1 MRETVQTTDAS
12 RGARPAWILLWTL
25 TLAAVVATVVRFAT
39 GIATIAN
46 INQAY
51 PWGWWVG
58 FDMLTRIA
66 LGGVGFTMAAAGEI
80 FDIKGFRHVVRA
92 ALLVGL
98 LFYLTYAAVLMVEL
112 GRPWMIWWVFL
123 SWAPTS
129 AMYEVAL
136 CAVAYTTVLLLEFSP
151 LVFARLG
158 WTAPVR
164 WINGV
169 YLLIVV
175 TGVSLSSLHQS
186 SLGTLLLLLP
196 TKVHPLW
203 HSELLPVFFLFSA
216 MMAGPAV
223 MLVEH
228 TLATHLMRREPR
240 MNVLRSLGRGLAVL
254 VAAYLALRLGD
265 VLYRGVADLALSF
278 GFEARWF
285 WLEIVA
291 GLLAPLALLLTPDID
306 RRKWRLCA
314 AGALVVA
321 GVVLN
326 RLNAAVI
333 TMKVHGWET
342 YRPAVTEVLISM
354 GAVAAMV
361 IAYVYLVR
369 WLPIHTEPP
378 LVAEAP
384 SRAPTVSPARVVS

>member
-1 MRETVQTTDAS
+1 MRTADP
-12 RGARPAWILLWTL
+12 PAWWRPVSLVLWTL
-25 TLAAVVATVVRFAT
+25 VVAAVVATIVRFAT
-39 GIATIAN
+39 GLATIAN

-80 FDIKGFRHVVRA
+80 FAVKGLRHIVRA
-92 ALLVGL
+92 ALLLGL
-98 LFYLTYAAVLMVEL
+98 LWYLTYAAVLMVEL

-136 CAVAYTTVLLLEFSP
+136 CAVAYTTVLVLEFSP
-151 LVFARLG
+151 LVFAKLG

-164 WINGV
+164 RIHAV

-203 HSELLPVFFLFSA
+203 HSELLPVFFLYSA
-216 MMAGPAV
+216 IMAGPAM
-223 MLVEH
+223 MLIEH
-228 TLATHLMRREPR
+228 PLATHFLRLQPR
-240 MNVLRSLGRGLAVL
+240 MDALRSLARGLTVL
-254 VAAYLALRLGD
+254 VAVYLVLRLGD
-265 VLYRGVADLALSF
+265 VIYRGQADTALSF

-285 WLEIVA
+285 WLEILV
-291 GLLAPLALLLTPDID
+291 GLVLPLALLLVPDVEQ
-306 RRKWRLCA
+306 RKWGLFT
-314 AGALVVA
+314 AGLFVVV
-321 GVVLN
+321 GIVLN

-333 TMKVHGWET
+333 TMKVHSWET
-342 YRPAVTEVLISM
+342 YRPATTEVLISV
-354 GAVAAMV
+354 GALAGMV
-361 IAYVYLVR
+361 LAYVYLVR

-378 LVAEAP
+378 LAPDRGVTVPAVAAVP
-384 SRAPTVSPARVVS
+384 

>member
-1 MRETVQTTDAS
+1 MRSGDAP
-12 RGARPAWILLWTL
+12 GWWWPVPLVLWAL
-25 TLAAVVATVVRFAT
+25 ALAAVVTTIVRFAT

-46 INQAY
+46 VNQAY

-66 LGGVGFTMAAAGEI
+66 LGGVGFTMAAAAEI
-80 FDIKGFRHVVRA
+80 FQVKALRHVVRA

-98 LFYLTYAAVLMVEL
+98 LWYLTYAAVLMVEL

-136 CAVAYTTVLLLEFSP
+136 CAVAYTTVLVLEFAP
-151 LVFARLG
+151 LVFAKLG
-158 WTAPVR
+158 WTTPVR
-164 WINGV
+164 RINAV

-216 MMAGPAV
+216 IMAGPAV

-228 TLATHLMRREPR
+228 TLATHFLRLQPR
-240 MNVLRSLGRGLAVL
+240 MDALRSLGRGLTVL
-254 VAAYLALRLGD
+254 VAVYLALRLGD
-265 VLYRGVADLALSF
+265 VLYRGAASAALSF

-285 WLEIVA
+285 WLEIVV
-291 GLLAPLALLLTPDID
+291 GLVVPLALLLVLDFD
-306 RRKWRLCA
+306 RHKWGLCA
-314 AGALVVA
+314 AGAFVVL

-333 TMKVHGWET
+333 TMSVHSWET
-342 YRPAVTEVLISM
+342 YHPAVTEVLISV
-354 GAVAAMV
+354 GAMAGMV
-361 IAYVYLVR
+361 LAYVYLVR

-378 LVAEAP
+378 LAPEPARAP
-384 SRAPTVSPARVVS
+384 SGALARASS

>member
-1 MRETVQTTDAS
+1 MLATERP
-12 RGARPAWILLWTL
+12 RWARPLSWVLWGVA
-25 TLAAVVATVVRFAT
+25 LAALVTTIVRFAT
-39 GIATIAN
+39 GIASIAN

-51 PWGWWVG
+51 PWGWWVA

-80 FDIKGFRHVVRA
+80 FNVKGLRHLVRP
-92 ALLVGL
+92 ALLMGL
-98 LFYLTYAAVLMVEL
+98 LWYLTYAAVLMVEL

-136 CAVAYTTVLLLEFSP
+136 CAVAYTTVLVLEFSP
-151 LVFARLG
+151 LVFAKLG

-164 WINGV
+164 RINSV
-169 YLLIVV
+169 YLLIVI

-216 MMAGPAV
+216 IMAGPAL
-223 MLVEH
+223 MLIEH
-228 TLATHLMRREPR
+228 PLATHFLRLQPR
-240 MNVLRSLGRGLAVL
+240 MDALRSLGRGLTVL

-265 VLYRGVADLALSF
+265 VLYRGEVDTALSF

-285 WLEIVA
+285 WLEILV
-291 GLLAPLALLLTPDID
+291 GLVLPLAILLIPDID
-306 RRKWRLCA
+306 RSKWGLCG
-314 AGALVVA
+314 AGACVIA
-321 GVVLN
+321 GIVLN

-333 TMKVHGWET
+333 TMKVHSWET
-342 YRPAVTEVLISM
+342 YRPASTEVLISV
-354 GAVAAMV
+354 GALAAMV
-361 IAYVYLVR
+361 LAYVWLVR
-369 WLPIHTEPP
+369 WLPIHTEAPLPP
-378 LVAEAP
+378 ETAAP
-384 SRAPTVSPARVVS
+384 SAAVRVAR